1 MAAEEVTVRQDRA
14 EAEAQPPSEP
24 TSQSKSQRAYH
35 WIKGRI
41 AGQEFTP
48 GYRLVLGS
56 IANELDMSVVPV
68 REAIRQLEAEGLV
81 TFEHNIGAHVS
92 MVDDSQYRFSMQAL
106 SILEG
111 TATALASRRLTEDD
125 IRQARAVNDLMVE
138 TLDHF
143 DSRSFTAL
151 NQEFH
156 SVLFAKCANPRMLE
170 LVNSEWTRLGHLRD
184 STFSFVPG
192 RAAESVREHEN
203 ILQLIERRAPLG
215 EIEMVARRHRS
226 ATLDAYLIHEHP
238 DEALGLPA
246 F

>member
-1 MAAEEVTVRQDRA
+1 MSPT
-14 EAEAQPPSEP
+14 EAD
-24 TSQSKSQRAYH
+24 TLSKSQQAYR
-35 WIKGRI
+35 WIKERI
-41 AGQEFTP
+41 ANQEFTP

-56 IANELDMSVVPV
+56 IAGELDMSVVPV

-81 TFEHNIGAHVS
+81 TFERNVGARVS
-92 MVDDSQYRFSMQAL
+92 MVDDSQYRYSMQAL

-111 TATALASRRLTEDD
+111 TATALAARRLTADD
-125 IRQARAVNDLMVE
+125 IRHARRSNELRIE
-138 TLDHF
+138 TLEHCDP
-143 DSRSFTAL
+143 RAFTAL

-156 SVLFAKCANPRMLE
+156 AALFEKCANPRMLD
-170 LVNSEWTRLGHLRD
+170 LVHAEWARLGHLRD

-192 RAAESVREHEN
+192 RAQESVREHEN
-203 ILQLIERRAPLG
+203 ILTLIEQGAALS
-215 EIEMVARRHRS
+215 EIEMAARRHRS

>member
-1 MAAEEVTVRQDRA
+1 MTATQ
-14 EAEAQPPSEP
+14 SL
-24 TSQSKSQRAYH
+24 SKSQRAYL
-35 WIKGRI
+35 WIKDRI
-41 AGQEFTP
+41 ARQDYTP
-48 GYRLVLGS
+48 GYRLVLGT
-56 IANELDMSVVPV
+56 IAGELDMSVVPV

-81 TFEHNIGAHVS
+81 TFERNVGAHVA

-111 TATALASRRLTEDD
+111 TATALAARSLTSDD
-125 IRQARAVNDLMVE
+125 IRRARAVNERMIE
-138 TLDHF
+138 TLDDF
-143 DSRSFTAL
+143 DPRAFTAL

-170 LVNSEWTRLGHLRD
+170 LVNNEWGRLGHLRD

-203 ILQLIERRAPLG
+203 ILLLIENSAPLG
-215 EIEMVARRHRS
+215 EIEKVARRHRS
-226 ATLDAYLIHEHP
+226 ATLDAFLIHEHP

>member
-1 MAAEEVTVRQDRA
+1 MNATQ
-14 EAEAQPPSEP
+14 
-24 TSQSKSQRAYH
+24 TNLSKSQQAYR
-35 WIKGRI
+35 WVKERI
-41 AGQEFTP
+41 ASQEFTP
-48 GYRLVLGS
+48 GYRLVLGT
-56 IANELDMSVVPV
+56 IATELDMSVVPV

-81 TFEHNIGAHVS
+81 TFERNVGARVS

-111 TATALASRRLTEDD
+111 AATALAARRLDASDLRE
-125 IRQARAVNDLMVE
+125 ARRINDLMVE

-143 DSRSFTAL
+143 DPRAFTRL

-156 SVLFAKCANPRMLE
+156 ATLFAKCANPRMLE
-170 LVNSEWTRLGHLRD
+170 LVHAEWARLGHLRD

-192 RAAESVREHEN
+192 RALESVREHER
-203 ILQLIERRAPLG
+203 IVSLIERGAPLG
-215 EIEMVARRHRS
+215 EIETAARRHRS

-238 DEALGLPA
+238 DETLGLPA